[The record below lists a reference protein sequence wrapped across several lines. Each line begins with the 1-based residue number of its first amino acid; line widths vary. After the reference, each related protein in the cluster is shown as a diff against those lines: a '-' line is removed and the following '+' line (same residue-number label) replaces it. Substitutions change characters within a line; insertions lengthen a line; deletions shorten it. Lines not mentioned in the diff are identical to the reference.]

1 MNSWK
6 LNSTAGYLFR
16 LAVSKSLS
24 IHFTEVYKKV
34 KSINN
39 EGVIETSN
47 GKKYELVLKELI

>member
-6 LNSTAGYLFR
+6 LNSTAGYLLR
-16 LAVSKSLS
+16 LAVSTSLN

-34 KSINN
+34 KSINH

-47 GKKYELVLKELI
+47 GKKYELILKELI